1 MKKLIVSILMIC
13 FSTMY
18 FSESPKVSDNQTG
31 KDVITNENYNLEEKV
46 LYSRVFESV
55 IWGMPA
61 VNYEMMHQAFVKN
74 LKGND
79 NQILFWSKPS
89 DWKNQ
94 FLTPNAEVLY
104 FMPFFNTK
112 DVGPVVI
119 EIPKAESD
127 NSIVG
132 SIMDSWQAAL
142 EDVGPAGA
150 DKGNGG
156 KYLILPP
163 DYKGEIPTGY
173 IVLPSENYTGYALL
187 RSMPKSTNSKD
198 VASALEYGKKI
209 KIYPLSSIK
218 NPPKTKFLDAV
229 NTVMDGSIPYDE
241 RYFELL
247 NNVVQAE
254 PWLAR
259 DKAMIETL
267 KTVGIKKG
275 DKFQITS
282 DPKKLEIIKSAAK
295 DAQKWIDREFESMP
309 TYFSTGKWFLP
320 VDEEVVAG
328 FISNYSV
335 KDSYPLDQRAMLFFW
350 AFSSIKHAG
359 DSGQN
364 QKYIIAA
371 RDKNG
376 DQFDGSKTYHLS
388 VPANVP
394 AKQYWSVTLYNRD
407 THTLIRNVSHNSLAS
422 FNSKIK
428 INEDKTVDIYFG
440 PKAPNGKESNWIPTK
455 AGEKF
460 EVLFRFYGA
469 EKPIFDKTW
478 VLPDVEKID

>member
-31 KDVITNENYNLEEKV
+31 KVAANESYNLEEKV

-61 VNYEMMHQAFVKN
+61 VNYEIMHQTFVKN
-74 LKGND
+74 VKGND

-94 FLTPNAEVLY
+94 YLTPNSEVLY

-112 DVGPVVI
+112 NVGPVVI
-119 EIPKAESD
+119 EIPKAEAE

-132 SIMDSWQAAL
+132 TIMDSWQVAL

-163 DYKGEIPTGY
+163 DYKGEIPSGY

-198 VASALEYGKKI
+198 IDVALEYGKKI
-209 KIYPLSSIK
+209 KIYPLSSVS
-218 NPPKTKFLDAV
+218 NPPKTKFLDAK
-229 NTVMDGSIPYDE
+229 NTVMDGNIPYDE
-241 RYFELL
+241 RYFDLL
-247 NNVVQAE
+247 NNVIQTE
-254 PWLAR
+254 PWLDR
-259 DKAMIETL
+259 DKVMIEKL

-275 DKFQITS
+275 SPYKLTTDS
-282 DPKKLEIIKSAAK
+282 RKLEIIRTAVK
-295 DAQKWIDREFESMP
+295 DAHTRIDGEFDLVP
-309 TYFSTGKWFLP
+309 PYFSTGKWFLP
-320 VDEEVVAG
+320 IDEEVVAG
-328 FISNYSV
+328 FTSNYSV
-335 KDSYPLDQRAMLFFW
+335 KDSYPLDQRAFLFYW
-350 AFSSIKHAG
+350 AFSTIKHAG

-364 QKYIIAA
+364 QRYIFTT
-371 RDKNG
+371 RDKSG
-376 DQFDGSKTYHLS
+376 VSLDGSENYHLS

-394 AKQYWSVTLYNRD
+394 AKQYWSVTLYNRE
-407 THTLIRNVSHNSLAS
+407 THSLIRNVSHNSLAS

-440 PKAPNGKESNWIPTK
+440 PKAPRGKESNWVPTK

-469 EKPIFDKTW
+469 EKAIFDKTW
-478 VLPDVEKID
+478 ILPDVEKIN

>member
-267 KTVGIKKG
+267 KTVG
-275 DKFQITS
+275 
-282 DPKKLEIIKSAAK
+282 
-295 DAQKWIDREFESMP
+295 
-309 TYFSTGKWFLP
+309 
-320 VDEEVVAG
+320 
-328 FISNYSV
+328 
-335 KDSYPLDQRAMLFFW
+335 
-350 AFSSIKHAG
+350 
-359 DSGQN
+359 
-364 QKYIIAA
+364 
-371 RDKNG
+371 
-376 DQFDGSKTYHLS
+376 
-388 VPANVP
+388 
-394 AKQYWSVTLYNRD
+394 
-407 THTLIRNVSHNSLAS
+407 LIL
-422 FNSKIK
+422 
-428 INEDKTVDIYFG
+428 
-440 PKAPNGKESNWIPTK
+440 
-455 AGEKF
+455 
-460 EVLFRFYGA
+460 
-469 EKPIFDKTW
+469 
-478 VLPDVEKID
+478 